1 MSSHPQCI
9 PQNFI
14 HFGLYELE
22 VPAGTDDPAGTMFFF
37 YTQWCDKA
45 KKKKTGVSIT
55 SLFTWNK
62 MSEGERSISNQTNK
76 ILTKSIQE

>member
-45 KKKKTGVSIT
+45 KKKKSRCFNYFSVYLEQNVRGREVNIKS
-55 SLFTWNK
+55 NK
-62 MSEGERSISNQTNK
+62 
-76 ILTKSIQE
+76 

>member
-37 YTQWCDKA
+37 LYTVVRQSKE
-45 KKKKTGVSIT
+45 KKKQVFQLLLCLLGTKCQR
-55 SLFTWNK
+55 
-62 MSEGERSISNQTNK
+62 ERGQYQIKQIK
-76 ILTKSIQE
+76 Y

>member
-45 KKKKTGVSIT
+45 KKKKKQVFQLLLCLLGT
-55 SLFTWNK
+55 K
-62 MSEGERSISNQTNK
+62 CQRERGQYQIKQIK
-76 ILTKSIQE
+76 Y

>member
-14 HFGLYELE
+14 HFGLYDLE

-37 YTQWCDKA
+37 IHSGATKQR
-45 KKKKTGVSIT
+45 KKKQVFQLLLCLLGTKCQR
-55 SLFTWNK
+55 
-62 MSEGERSISNQTNK
+62 ERGQYQIKQIK
-76 ILTKSIQE
+76 Y